1 MNFSCIEIINYF
13 ILLTIIFLFTVNLI
27 NIITIK
33 KISRYSRSLNSSNR
47 CENQEYISV
56 LIPARNEERIIGRCV
71 ESALNQN
78 YNNFEVIVLDDN
90 STDNTSKILSEIR
103 NNRLKIIKGKQIEDG
118 WVGKNF
124 ACKQLSEAAK
134 GNYILFIDAD
144 TILEK
149 NALENSV
156 KFIKSQNADLVSFFP
171 RQITISFWEKII
183 IPLLHFVVLT
193 MLPLILVEKTK
204 RTSLTMA
211 NGQFMLFRRT
221 AYDKIGGH
229 YSVKNR
235 IVEDVWL
242 GRKIKIS
249 GGKLIFA
256 DGTDIAYCRM
266 YKNLNEIIEGFSKN
280 IFPGLSFSTAGI
292 IFVITFFFF
301 LYIIPYIMLI
311 YGIIINTGTLILTS
325 IISIILAITIR
336 ITHSLKFKLPLHSAF
351 FHIIS
356 SISLIIL
363 SINSYRIIKFGS
375 GAVWKERK
383 YPETMIKQKIRE

>member
-1 MNFSCIEIINYF
+1 
-13 ILLTIIFLFTVNLI
+13 
-27 NIITIK
+27 
-33 KISRYSRSLNSSNR
+33 
-47 CENQEYISV
+47 
-56 LIPARNEERIIGRCV
+56 
-71 ESALNQN
+71 
-78 YNNFEVIVLDDN
+78 
-90 STDNTSKILSEIR
+90 
-103 NNRLKIIKGKQIEDG
+103 
-118 WVGKNF
+118 
-124 ACKQLSEAAK
+124 
-134 GNYILFIDAD
+134 
-144 TILEK
+144 
-149 NALENSV
+149 
-156 KFIKSQNADLVSFFP
+156 
-171 RQITISFWEKII
+171 
-183 IPLLHFVVLT
+183 
-193 MLPLILVEKTK
+193 
-204 RTSLTMA
+204 
-211 NGQFMLFRRT
+211 
-221 AYDKIGGH
+221 
-229 YSVKNR
+229 
-235 IVEDVWL
+235 
-242 GRKIKIS
+242 
-249 GGKLIFA
+249 
-256 DGTDIAYCRM
+256 M